1 MTTDPN
7 DIARYLLSCA
17 KPVIIPC
24 IMNNLVVFLSLIISL
39 KPSLGKIITNHDA
52 VAAIYDTNTPEY
64 GDEYPFTTIA
74 IKIDA
79 IATNTA
85 PVVAIRNPFM
95 NFFLS
100 ICCSPCLLLLLNE
113 IIITPKIIIIVAAI
127 SLTDNVSPSIIHPK
141 ITV

>member
-1 MTTDPN
+1 MFSILLKKIDAKIIVTTGFTLKLIGWTMTTDPN

-79 IATNTA
+79 IATNTET
-85 PVVAIRNPFM
+85 VVAIRNPFM
-95 NFFLS
+95 NLFLS
-100 ICCSPCLLLLLNE
+100 ICS
-113 IIITPKIIIIVAAI
+113 
-127 SLTDNVSPSIIHPK
+127 
-141 ITV
+141 